1 MKPNPN
7 ESYESWCQRVRLYE
21 HGAALQRL
29 AQGENIETI
38 MVDMSRR
45 IEEKLLHPVY
55 KIIEGQFTNE
65 YDPEKFKRDY
75 KEQYLDRTTP
85 AADHVTVDI

>member
-29 AQGENIETI
+29 AQGEDIAVI
-38 MVDMSRR
+38 MQDMSRK
-45 IEEKLLHPVY
+45 IEEKMLHPLY
-55 KIIEGQFTNE
+55 KMVESQYQEE
-65 YDPEKFKRDY
+65 YDSEQAKKNY
-75 KEQYLDRTTP
+75 KEQYLDRTKP
-85 AADHVTVDI
+85 AADHVGE

>member
-29 AQGENIETI
+29 AQGEDIAVI
-38 MVDMSRR
+38 MQDMSRK
-45 IEEKLLHPVY
+45 IEEKMLHPLY
-55 KIIEGQFTNE
+55 KMVESQYQEE
-65 YDPEKFKRDY
+65 YDSEQAKKNY
-75 KEQYLDRTTP
+75 KEQYLDRTKP
-85 AADHVTVDI
+85 AADHVTVDS